1 MMGDVGRLRERVL
14 KLQQHHG
21 QTGEDMR
28 QILISTEK
36 IGTRAGR
43 IDELDFA
50 DSESG
55 GGSPVIMPGPPALK
69 LEAGE

>member
-1 MMGDVGRLRERVL
+1 VL

-21 QTGEDMR
+21 QAGEDMR

-36 IGTRAGR
+36 IGSRASR
-43 IDELDFA
+43 IDELDFG
-50 DSESG
+50 DSDAGEG
-55 GGSPVIMPGPPALK
+55 GPRIVPAPPTLK